1 MYADVSAA
9 AWTTPTSTSPSPAHP
24 VRVKKQAQ
32 IQRVLINF
40 SNSIVFSFWVSY
52 PVVLCPS
59 NLEHMTMAKPSPK
72 HAGNRTLVKLGGAIK
87 TARKELGLSQ
97 EALAVD
103 AEFDRSYMGGVE
115 RGEHNLTL
123 MGLTKIAKALDVKP
137 SDLLAQA
144 GF

>member
-1 MYADVSAA
+1 
-9 AWTTPTSTSPSPAHP
+9 
-24 VRVKKQAQ
+24 
-32 IQRVLINF
+32 
-40 SNSIVFSFWVSY
+40 
-52 PVVLCPS
+52 
-59 NLEHMTMAKPSPK
+59 MAKPSPK
-72 HAGNRTLVKLGGAIK
+72 HAGNQTLVKLGDAIK

-123 MGLTKIAKALDVKP
+123 IGLTKIAKALDVKP
-137 SDLLAQA
+137 SELLAQA